1 MAVVTIVASR
11 FADKVAVVVG
21 AGQTPGSTVGNGR
34 AISLQ
39 LAAEGAT
46 VLAVDRDPASADETV
61 AMITAA
67 GGTASSMQADITSE
81 ADCASIAATV
91 SERHG
96 RIDVLVNNVGIGTGD
111 SNAIRLT
118 AEAWDL
124 IHDVN
129 VKGMWMTCKHVLPL
143 MAAQRAG
150 SVVNVSSIASVCAT
164 PFLAYKTSKAAV
176 DALTHQLAATSASRG
191 IRVNAVLPGL
201 MDTPMAIEGI
211 SSQVGIDPEELR
223 RQRDAMVPL
232 GRTMGTA
239 WDVARAVAFLASD
252 DAAFITGVLLPVDGG
267 QHTRIG

>member
-1 MAVVTIVASR
+1 MVTGR
-11 FADKVAVVVG
+11 FDGRVAVVVG
-21 AGQTPGSTVGNGR
+21 AGQTPGTTIGNGR
-34 AISLQ
+34 AISVL
-39 LAAEGAT
+39 LAREGAT
-46 VLAVDRDPASADETV
+46 VLAVDRDLASAEQTV
-61 AMITAA
+61 DMITEA
-67 GGTASSMQADITSE
+67 GGTASALRADITVE
-81 ADCASIAATV
+81 ADCASIAETV
-91 SERHG
+91 MDRHG
-96 RIDVLVNNVGIGTGD
+96 RVDVLVNNVGIGTGD
-111 SNAIRLT
+111 SSAVRLSE
-118 AEAWDL
+118 EAWDL

-143 MAAQRAG
+143 MAAQRSG
-150 SVVNVSSIASVCAT
+150 SVVNISSIASVCAT

-201 MDTPMAIEGI
+201 MDTPMAIESI
-211 SSQVGIDPEELR
+211 SDALGMDRDELR

-252 DAAFITGVLLPVDGG
+252 DAAFITGALLPVDGG

>member
-1 MAVVTIVASR
+1 M
-11 FADKVAVVVG
+11 AVVVG
-21 AGQTPGSTVGNGR
+21 AGQTPGSTMGNGR

-39 LAAEGAT
+39 LASEGAT
-46 VLAVDRDPASADETV
+46 VLAVDRDLRSAEETV
-61 AMITAA
+61 AMITDAA
-67 GGTASSMQADITSE
+67 GTASAHRADITVE
-81 ADCASIAATV
+81 ADCASIATEV
-91 SERHG
+91 IDRYG
-96 RIDVLVNNVGIGTGD
+96 CVDVLVNNVGIGTGD
-111 SNAIRLT
+111 SNAIRLS
-118 AEAWDL
+118 EQAWDL

-143 MAAQRAG
+143 MGAQRSG

-176 DALTHQLAATSASRG
+176 DALTHQLAATGASRG
-191 IRVNAVLPGL
+191 VRVNAVLPGL

-211 SSQVGIDPEELR
+211 STAVGVDPEELR

-232 GRTMGTA
+232 RRTMGTA

-252 DAAFITGVLLPVDGG
+252 DAGFITGALLPVDGG

>member
-1 MAVVTIVASR
+1 VADVTGR
-11 FADKVAVVVG
+11 FDGRVAVVVG
-21 AGQTPGSTVGNGR
+21 AGQTPGSTIGNGR
-34 AISLQ
+34 AISVL
-39 LAAEGAT
+39 LASEGAT
-46 VLAVDRDPASADETV
+46 VVAVDRDLNSAVQTV
-61 AMITAA
+61 AMIADA
-67 GGTASSMQADITSE
+67 GGTASAHRADITSE
-81 ADCASIAATV
+81 SDCASIAETV
-91 SERHG
+91 MERYG

-111 SNAIRLT
+111 TNAVRLS
-118 AEAWDL
+118 EDAWDL

-143 MAAQRAG
+143 MAAQRSG

-211 SSQVGIDPEELR
+211 TAALGIEPDELR

-252 DAAFITGVLLPVDGG
+252 DAGFITGALLPVDGG
-267 QHTRIG
+267 QHTRVG

>member
-1 MAVVTIVASR
+1 MADMTGRFDGRVV
-11 FADKVAVVVG
+11 VVVG
-21 AGQTPGSTVGNGR
+21 AGQTPGATIGNGR
-34 AISLQ
+34 AISVL
-39 LAAEGAT
+39 LAREGAT
-46 VLAVDRDPASADETV
+46 VLAVDRDPASAEQTV
-61 AMITAA
+61 AMIAEA
-67 GGTASSMQADITSE
+67 GGTASVHRADITSE
-81 ADCASIAATV
+81 SDCVSIATTV
-91 SERHG
+91 MDRYG
-96 RIDVLVNNVGIGTGD
+96 QVDVLVNNVGIGTGD
-111 SNAIRLT
+111 SNAIRLS
-118 AEAWDL
+118 EDAWDL

-143 MAAQRAG
+143 MAAQRSGA
-150 SVVNVSSIASVCAT
+150 VVNVSSIASVCAT

-211 SSQVGIDPEELR
+211 SSQVGIDPDDLR

-252 DAAFITGVLLPVDGG
+252 DAAFITGALLPVDGG